1 MMEVESR
8 ASDESILWF
17 ALQQDQTERQT
28 ARAVTDELIE
38 AIAAFLGQWISPLTV
53 GLRVECRDPGNYD
66 LEDDR
71 HPPSRATWFLR
82 RRQLDERLL
91 IQPSWSDSQE
101 LQVDLIGSA
110 EVSSLIEAAFA
121 QSPPLENLEIALA
134 ELEIAAVEVALP
146 EGLELKLLAGDK
158 QVVPV
163 LRQSGARCLAQ
174 GPDYN
179 FVGPPVSLRA
189 SNRYGSTRI
198 VVEFFWDFW
207 LKHAEGLAQV
217 HASIERVLA
226 RGRGWK
232 VTEGNLPP
240 PSSG

>member
-1 MMEVESR
+1 M
-8 ASDESILWF
+8 
-17 ALQQDQTERQT
+17 
-28 ARAVTDELIE
+28 
-38 AIAAFLGQWISPLTV
+38 
-53 GLRVECRDPGNYD
+53 
-66 LEDDR
+66 
-71 HPPSRATWFLR
+71 
-82 RRQLDERLL
+82 
-91 IQPSWSDSQE
+91 
-101 LQVDLIGSA
+101 IGSA

-207 LKHAEGLAQV
+207 LKHPEGLAQV
-217 HASIERVLA
+217 HAAIERVLA
-226 RGRGWK
+226 RGRGWQ

-240 PSSG
+240 PSSR